1 MPQSAGYVR
10 YVFVAK
16 VFKIHKY
23 LCAVLNQITW
33 QLRRCP

>member
-1 MPQSAGYVR
+1 MPQSAGYIR
-10 YVFVAK
+10 YVFMAR
-16 VFKIHKY
+16 VFKIQKY